1 MGLLIMDE
9 KDKLDLKA
17 QVLIREVRSKV
28 SELDENGKNLL
39 FKGARSFNGWNE
51 KPVSDDQL
59 HEIYDLMKLCPTSA
73 NVCPI
78 RIKFLRSTRAKETLK
93 PILFEPNRAKTMA
106 TSVVAILGNDHAF
119 FEHNSFFAPHRPQD
133 IANRMEKNPELVAPW
148 ANMNGT
154 LQAAYFIL
162 AVRAVGLDAGP
173 MQGLDKV
180 AADEAFWLGTEVKTN
195 FICSVGYGD
204 ETTVFKK
211 LPRFEFDQV
220 CEIL

>member
-1 MGLLIMDE
+1 MDE

-51 KPVSDDQL
+51 KPVSNDQL

-106 TSVVAILGNDHAF
+106 ASVVAILGNDHAF

-133 IANRMEKNPELVAPW
+133 IANRMEKIPELVAPW

>member
-1 MGLLIMDE
+1 MDE
-9 KDKLDLKA
+9 IDKLDLKA
-17 QVLIREVRSKV
+17 QVLIREVRSKI
-28 SELDENGKNLL
+28 SELDENGKILL
-39 FKGARSFNGWNE
+39 FKGARSFNGWSK

-59 HEIYDLMKLCPTSA
+59 REIYDLMKLCPTSA

-78 RIKFLRSTRAKETLK
+78 RIKFLRSARVKETLK

-106 TSVVAILGNDHAF
+106 APVVAVLGNDHAF
-119 FEHNSFFAPHRPQD
+119 FEHNSFFSPHRPQA
-133 IANRMEKNPELVAPW
+133 IADRMENNPELVAPW

-180 AADEAFWLGTEVKTN
+180 AADEAFWQGTEVKTN